1 MRILLLGFSAKKLP
15 YVSRRLVQELKKR
28 GHTVNY
34 MFWGGLVFQFSK
46 KGVVI
51 KRPNGTDLKY
61 YDYIIPRNPLFKGKE
76 ETTYVSH
83 LYRHYLLL
91 VRYINEHYKHVLN
104 EKTIIKIP
112 FYDKLLQHYLLAKN
126 GLPIVTSLL
135 YTGKHTPDTV
145 YKKFKKPYIAK
156 NVEGSKGAQVFLI
169 EKTEQIENLVG
180 VSGPGKV
187 LIQKYIPTKHDY
199 RVIVIGGKIIGA
211 MKRTAKE
218 GEFRANVS
226 LGGTAEEADVTP
238 EMQRLA
244 LKAAKIFNAEFAGV
258 DIIKYKNK
266 HYILE
271 VNIFPGF
278 EGFESATKI
287 NVAEKLISYIEEK
300 YLWSIET
307 EFDTKTKKKIFDTLY
322 KIEKDNPE
330 QTEKPFTK
338 KDFLDTVLQRDL
350 IVIYKNQEPIAF
362 MTHYLSGKMRR
373 ITRMGILKDFR
384 GQRMGRRMIRQLIE
398 ISKTAKNK
406 KINVIVPANNKR
418 RQLSFKKA
426 GFIKKGKKK
435 GYFINNIDGLVY
447 EYKIQKSKKTRSAG
461 LTKKSAEITKTY
473 SNTKPK

>member
-1 MRILLLGFSAKKLP
+1 MRILLLGFSKKNSN
-15 YVSRRLVQELKKR
+15 YEIERLLKEIKKR

-34 MFWGGLVFQFSK
+34 AFWKGLVFSFSPKSGVIIK
-46 KGVVI
+46 KVKDG
-51 KRPNGTDLKY
+51 KDLKY
-61 YDYIIPRNPLFKGKE
+61 YDYIIPRSPLALGKDWQVKQE
-76 ETTYVSH
+76 KVYLSH
-83 LYRHYLLL
+83 LYRHYLLI
-91 VRYINEHYKHVLN
+91 VDYINKYGKHILN
-104 EKTIIKIP
+104 EKTSRVML
-112 FYDKLLQHYLLAKN
+112 FYDKLFQYYLLTQK
-126 GLPIVTSLL
+126 GIPIVPSML
-135 YTGKHTPDTV
+135 YTGKSLLSDSAYNK
-145 YKKFKKPYIAK
+145 YKIPYIAK
-156 NVEGSKGAQVFLI
+156 SIEGSKGRQVFLI
-169 EKTEQIENLVG
+169 ENKKEISPLIKEFGLGRVM
-180 VSGPGKV
+180 
-187 LIQKYIPTKHDY
+187 IQKYIPTKNDY
-199 RVIVIGGKIIGA
+199 RVIVIGGKVIGA

-226 LGGTAEEADVTP
+226 LGGAAEEAEVTP

-406 KINVIVPANNKR
+406 KINVIVPANNKK

-426 GFIKKGKKK
+426 GFTKKGKKK
-435 GYFINNIDGLVY
+435 GYFIN
-447 EYKIQKSKKTRSAG
+447 KI
-461 LTKKSAEITKTY
+461 Y
-473 SNTKPK
+473 SPLFY